1 MLERSSRYN
10 MISFELVETKLMRL
24 AKNSNPEMKL
34 HQSKAIVYKLDKD
47 KDTIIDS
54 RIFLNISTSS
64 FP

>member
-1 MLERSSRYN
+1 

-47 KDTIIDS
+47 KDKDKDTIIDS